1 MNKFERFEELVKK
14 IGPDS
19 FTHMKASAKGRH
31 IVVVFFNVKLVVATY
46 KVTDNVA
53 WEVK

>member
-1 MNKFERFEELVKK
+1 MNKFSRFEELVGKVTH
-14 IGPDS
+14 
-19 FTHMKASAKGRH
+19 THMKVSAKGRH
-31 IVVVFFNVKLVVATY
+31 IVVTFYNETSIVATY

>member
-1 MNKFERFEELVKK
+1 MNKFERFEELVSKVAH
-14 IGPDS
+14 
-19 FTHMKASAKGRH
+19 THIKVSAKGRH
-31 IVVVFFNVKLVVATY
+31 IVVTFYNVKAVVSTY